1 MVEGRDR
8 EKERVRERERARD
21 AERERERER
30 ESACELSELSGL
42 FASCQGVEA
51 ERH

>member
-1 MVEGRDR
+1 MRAEIERKR
-8 EKERVRERERARD
+8 ESERERER
-21 AERERERER
+21 EMQKESERER